1 MDGPLLVVAGAG
13 SGKTKALTH
22 RIAYLIQEKGIP
34 GDSIMAVTF
43 TNKAAMEMQ
52 DRVSG
57 LLDGVPG
64 YRPVIGTFHSIC
76 VRILRKH
83 LHEMDMENNFVIY
96 DTTDQKVLV
105 KRIMKSM
112 QMDEKQMNPKAILY
126 AISNAKNNLIG
137 PVEFATHAMDYFS
150 QKVADVY
157 EQYQDQLRI
166 NNALDFDDIIM
177 KVVELFKKH
186 PEILEY
192 YQNKFR
198 YLCVDEYQDTNHAQY
213 VLVRQLASKFR
224 NLMVIGDSDQSIY
237 SWRGANMQNI
247 LDFEK
252 DFPDCKVILLEQN
265 YRSTKKILE
274 AAHKVIIK
282 NQKRKEKKLWTE
294 NPEGD
299 DIWIYEAYNE
309 REEGVHVVNQIS
321 KILAKYESPD
331 YGDFAILYR
340 TNAQS
345 RVLEEVLLKYGI
357 PYRIVGGIKFYER
370 KEIKDIMSYLKVLLN
385 PNDSIS
391 LMRIINV
398 PSRKI
403 GATTIRKVNDFAATK
418 GISAFR
424 ALERVREIETLSD
437 AKKEDLESFVH
448 MLRGLIRKAETEVA
462 SSVIKYVLE
471 DSGYKDMLK
480 EEDTV
485 EAESRLENI
494 AELVSVASKY
504 DSLDGGTSL
513 TVFLEEVALIS
524 DADQVEENAS
534 SVTLMTLHAAKGLE
548 FPHVF
553 MVGME
558 EGVFPS
564 SRSMLD
570 PEQMEEE
577 RRLMYVGVTRA
588 EETLTLSFAK
598 QRMLFGEI
606 QANAPSQFLSDLPM
620 EYIMSN
626 SQHFGGREVAGFVPV
641 DAMGRKKIPTEG
653 GSGNGYNF
661 NSGYIGKSSGSE
673 PKPAYNPDAADIGN
687 FESGDRV
694 RHPKFGEGTVVAVI
708 GGVVSIKFDDRKT
721 GVKKLAISIAPID
734 KI

>member
-1 MDGPLLVVAGAG
+1 MAGAG

-22 RIAYLIQEKGIP
+22 RIAYLIREKQIP
-34 GDSIMAVTF
+34 GNSIMAVTF

-52 DRVSG
+52 ERVAG
-57 LLDGVPG
+57 LLEDNPG

-83 LHEMDMENNFVIY
+83 LHELDMENNFVIY
-96 DTTDQKVLV
+96 DGTDQKVLV
-105 KRIMKSM
+105 KKIMKAM
-112 QMDEKQMNPKAILY
+112 QMDEKQMNPKSILY

-186 PEILEY
+186 PEILEF

-213 VLVRQLASKFR
+213 VLVRQLAAKFR

-274 AAHKVIIK
+274 AAHNVIVK
-282 NQKRKEKKLWTE
+282 NQKRKDKKLWTD
-294 NPEGD
+294 NVEGE

-309 REEGVHVVNQIS
+309 REEGIHIVNQIG
-321 KILAKYESPD
+321 KILSKYEAPD

-370 KEIKDIMSYLKVLLN
+370 KEIKDIMSYLKLLLN
-385 PNDSIS
+385 PDDSIS
-391 LMRIINV
+391 LLRIINV
-398 PSRKI
+398 PSRKL
-403 GATTIRKVNDFAATK
+403 GATTINKVVAFATEK
-418 GISAFR
+418 GISVYR
-424 ALERVREIETLSD
+424 ALERIWEIDGLSD
-437 AKKEDLESFVH
+437 AKKQDLEGFVKV
-448 MLRGLIRKAETEVA
+448 LKGLVLKAQNEVA
-462 SSVIKYVLE
+462 SSVIKHVME
-471 DSGYKDMLK
+471 DTGYGDMLK
-480 EEDTV
+480 DENTV
-485 EAESRLENI
+485 ESESRLENI

-524 DADQVEENAS
+524 DADQVEEGS
-534 SVTLMTLHAAKGLE
+534 TTVTLMTLHAAKGLE

-577 RRLMYVGVTRA
+577 RRLMYVGLTRA

-598 QRMLFGEI
+598 QRMLFGEV
-606 QANAPSQFLSDLPM
+606 QANAPSQFLSDIPEKL
-620 EYIMSN
+620 IMSN
-626 SQHFGGREVAGFVPV
+626 SQHYGGRSVDGFV
-641 DAMGRKKIPTEG
+641 DTSKFGNKQIPTES
-653 GSGNGYNF
+653 GSNNNYNF
-661 NSGYIGKSSGSE
+661 NSGYIGSASGRDPE
-673 PKPAYNPDAADIGN
+673 PAYNPDVADVGN
-687 FESGDRV
+687 FETGNRV
-694 RHPKFGEGTVVAVI
+694 RHPKFGEGTVIAVT
-708 GGVVSIKFDDRKT
+708 GGVVSIKFDDRKI
-721 GVKKLAISIAPID
+721 GIKKLAISIAPIE
-734 KI
+734 KIG

>member
-1 MDGPLLVVAGAG
+1 LVVAGAG

-22 RIAYLIQEKGIP
+22 RIAYLIREKQIP

-52 DRVSG
+52 ERVSN
-57 LLDGVPG
+57 LLDGTPG

-112 QMDEKQMNPKAILY
+112 QMDEKQMNPKSILY

-157 EQYQDQLRI
+157 EHYQDQLRI

-186 PEILEY
+186 PEILEF

-213 VLVRQLASKFR
+213 VLIRQLANKYK

-252 DFPDCKVILLEQN
+252 DFRDCKVILLEQN

-274 AAHKVIIK
+274 AAHNVIIK
-282 NQKRKEKKLWTE
+282 NQKRKEKKLWTD
-294 NPEGD
+294 NNEGE

-309 REEGVHVVNQIS
+309 REEGIHVVNQIS

-370 KEIKDIMSYLKVLLN
+370 KEIKDIMSYLKLLLN
-385 PNDSIS
+385 PDDSIS
-391 LMRIINV
+391 LLRIINV
-398 PSRKI
+398 PSRKL
-403 GATTIRKVNDFAATK
+403 GAATILKVTNFASQK
-418 GISAFR
+418 GISAYR
-424 ALERVREIETLSD
+424 ALERVWEIEELSD
-437 AKKEDLESFVH
+437 SKKKDLEAFVKVLSKLVG
-448 MLRGLIRKAETEVA
+448 MAQTEVA
-462 SSVIKYVLE
+462 SSIIKYVVE
-471 DSGYKDMLK
+471 ETGYKDMLQ
-480 EEDTV
+480 EENTV

-494 AELVSVASKY
+494 SELVSVASKY
-504 DSLDGGTSL
+504 DSLEGGTSL

-524 DADQVEENAS
+524 DADQVDENTS

-588 EETLTLSFAK
+588 EESLTMTFAK

-606 QANAPSQFLSDLPM
+606 QANAPSQFLSDIPKKLV
-620 EYIMSN
+620 MSN
-626 SQHFGGREVAGFVPV
+626 SQFFGGREVAGLVSI
-641 DAMGRKKIPTEG
+641 DDMGRKKIPTENG
-653 GSGNGYNF
+653 GSNGSGYNF
-661 NSGYIGKSSGSE
+661 NSGYIGKGSGSS
-673 PKPAYNPDAADIGN
+673 PSPAYNPDAADIGN
-687 FESGDRV
+687 YDSGDRV

-708 GGVVSIKFDDRKT
+708 GGVVSIKFDDRAV
-721 GVKKLAISIAPID
+721 GNKKLAISIAPIE
-734 KI
+734 KIG

>member
-1 MDGPLLVVAGAG
+1 MVAGAG

-22 RIAYLIQEKGIP
+22 RIAYLIKEQGIP
-34 GDSIMAVTF
+34 GDNIMAVTF

-52 DRVSG
+52 DRINK

-64 YRPVIGTFHSIC
+64 YRPIIGTFHSIC

-83 LHEMDMENNFVIY
+83 LHELGMENNFVIY
-96 DTTDQKVLV
+96 DSTDQKVLV
-105 KRIMKSM
+105 KKILKSM
-112 QMDEKQMNPKAILY
+112 QIDDKKMTPQAFLY
-126 AISNAKNNLIG
+126 AISNAKNQLIG
-137 PVEFATHAMDYFS
+137 PAEFANHAMDYFS

-157 EQYQDQLRI
+157 ELYQSELTI

-192 YQNKFR
+192 YQDKFR

-213 VLVRQLASKFR
+213 ILIRQLAKKYR

-252 DFPDCKVILLEQN
+252 DFTDCKVILLEQN

-274 AAHKVIIK
+274 AAHQVIVK
-282 NQKRKEKKLWTE
+282 NNKRKEKTLWTD
-294 NPEGD
+294 NHEGE
-299 DIWIYEAYNE
+299 DIRIFESYNE
-309 REEGVHVVNQIS
+309 REEGVHVVNMIT
-321 KILAKYESPD
+321 KILSKYESPT
-331 YGDFAILYR
+331 YADFAVLYR

-345 RVLEEVLLKYGI
+345 RVIEEVFLRYGI

-391 LMRIINV
+391 LLRVINV

-403 GATTIRKVNDFAATK
+403 GTSTISKVNDFALSK
-418 GISAFR
+418 GISFFR
-424 ALERVREIETLSD
+424 ALERINEVEGLSD
-437 AKKEDLESFVH
+437 SKKNDLVRFLNVINS
-448 MLRGLIRKAETEVA
+448 LIVKSKTEVA
-462 SSVIKYVLE
+462 SAVIKYVLE
-471 DSGYKDMLK
+471 DTGYKDMLK
-480 EEDTV
+480 LENSIES
-485 EAESRLENI
+485 ESRLENI
-494 AELVSVASKY
+494 SELISVASKY
-504 DSLDGGTSL
+504 DSLEGGTSL
-513 TVFLEEVALIS
+513 MVFLEEVALIS
-524 DADQVEENAS
+524 DADQVDESLN

-588 EETLTLSFAK
+588 EESLTLTFAK

-606 QANAPSQFLSDLPM
+606 QANAPSQFLNDIPPHL
-620 EYIMSN
+620 IFSN
-626 SQHFGGREVAGFVPV
+626 SGHFGGRV
-641 DAMGRKKIPTEG
+641 DSGLVNVNQLGSKQIPSEEG
-653 GSGNGYNF
+653 NYNF
-661 NSGYIGKSSGSE
+661 NSVYLGDKNQKDPE
-673 PKPAYNPDAADIGN
+673 PAYDPNLTSIGSFSVN
-687 FESGDRV
+687 DRV
-694 RHPKFGEGTVVAVI
+694 KHPKFGQGTVIDVI
-708 GGVVSIKFDDRKT
+708 GGIVNIQFDDRSI
-721 GVKKLAISIAPID
+721 GQKKLAISIAPIE